1 MAFMMPVVKNDYM
14 IYQQNG
20 SSSKSRRSSS
30 CSVNS
35 RASRGPAS
43 GQTSLSCSPGSDVEE
58 RLRAVESERCT
69 RRTSRCSD
77 VVVAPRSASQS
88 SLYKK
93 FHSRVVDKLRRTLR
107 SKDDSVM
114 GSEDPATVQKAAALA
129 VRSTS

>member
-30 CSVNS
+30 CSMSS

-58 RLRAVESERCT
+58 RLRAVESERGT
-69 RRTSRCSD
+69 RRTSRIMD
-77 VVVAPRSASQS
+77 VPVAPRSASQS

-93 FHSRVVDKLRRTLR
+93 FHSRVVDKLRKTLR
-107 SKDDSVM
+107 SKDDSVV
-114 GSEDPATVQKAAALA
+114 STENTSVVQKSGLA
-129 VRSTS
+129 SS

>member
-20 SSSKSRRSSS
+20 GSSKSRRSSS
-30 CSVNS
+30 CSMSS

-58 RLRAVESERCT
+58 RLRAVESERAT
-69 RRTSRCSD
+69 RRTSR
-77 VVVAPRSASQS
+77 VMEVPVAPRSASQS

-93 FHSRVVDKLRRTLR
+93 FHSRVVDKLRKTLR
-107 SKDDSVM
+107 SKDDSVV
-114 GSEDPATVQKAAALA
+114 GSEDAAAVVQKNAL
-129 VRSTS
+129 SSS